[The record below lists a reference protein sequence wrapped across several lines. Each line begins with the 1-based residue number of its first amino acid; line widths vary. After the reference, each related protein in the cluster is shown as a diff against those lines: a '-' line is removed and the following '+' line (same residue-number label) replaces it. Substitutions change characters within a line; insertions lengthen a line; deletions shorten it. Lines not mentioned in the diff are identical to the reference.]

1 MDHCHVCGDLA
12 VAHMHYGGNKDYFND
27 VIDATDVH
35 DQVFAV
41 TPAKPSSDEQ
51 PKLARIR
58 SIGANQIRTAP
69 LQTQTDDHA
78 STVGKL

>member
-1 MDHCHVCGDLA
+1 M
-12 VAHMHYGGNKDYFND
+12 
-27 VIDATDVH
+27 
-35 DQVFAV
+35 FAV

>member
-1 MDHCHVCGDLA
+1 M
-12 VAHMHYGGNKDYFND
+12 
-27 VIDATDVH
+27 
-35 DQVFAV
+35 FAV

-58 SIGANQIRTAP
+58 SIGANQIRIAP